1 MYADHETD
9 ELIFQLNEGGG
20 LDMLETEYSK
30 LLSEFSSQ
38 YLHGPQGSLASF
50 TAALTLELVNR
61 ATVTT
66 VE

>member
-9 ELIFQLNEGGG
+9 ELIFQLNEEGS

-30 LLSEFSSQ
+30 ILSEFVSQ
-38 YLHGPQGSLASF
+38 YLSGPQGSLPSF

-66 VE
+66 K